1 MGFVSA
7 SITLVI
13 GYLVIE
19 FLKKNKETLKD
30 MPIVSDFIDTEEMEK
45 VSYDAYFIV
54 LAFAMK
60 DFIF

>member
-1 MGFVSA
+1 MGFVGA
-7 SITLVI
+7 GITVII

-19 FLKKNKETLKD
+19 FLKKNKESLKD
-30 MPIVSDFIDTEEMEK
+30 MPVVSDFIDTANMEK

-54 LAFAMK
+54 LAFALK